1 MSCVWYY
8 CSGLEISITECTSW
22 KRVNLLHPG
31 LPLHLFHLGTSHC
44 LSPEGEGGGGGEG
57 MLYSYKAPFPCT
69 ILTPSIHPEKSS
81 LPSPLFVYPV
91 SSYLLWTFPSNGQQ
105 FPVYFQADHHF
116 WAILETLAEWFPNKS
131 QEILCRSST
140 LGPYFSSHL
149 EIREWKHH
157 K

>member
-1 MSCVWYY
+1 MSCVGYY

-22 KRVNLLHPG
+22 KRLNLLHPG

-69 ILTPSIHPEKSS
+69 ILTPSIHPEKFP

-91 SSYLLWTFPSNGQQ
+91 SSYLLCKWTTISCLLSGRPSFLSNLRNPGRMVPQQKPGDTVPIINTWSLFLFPPGN
-105 FPVYFQADHHF
+105 P
-116 WAILETLAEWFPNKS
+116 
-131 QEILCRSST
+131 
-140 LGPYFSSHL
+140 
-149 EIREWKHH
+149 
-157 K
+157 